1 MREARVEEKLR
12 KKVEAAG
19 GFCLKYPGNLF
30 AGFPDRILLLPGG
43 RIVLVELKAPGR
55 KPSPIQR
62 LVHRKLAAI
71 GFPVLVIDTLEKVE
85 AFEI

>member
-1 MREARVEEKLR
+1 MEEKLR

-30 AGFPDRILLLPGG
+30 AGFPDRILLIPGG
-43 RIVLVELKAPGR
+43 RVVLVELKAPGR

-62 LVHRKLAAI
+62 LVHRKLAAV
-71 GFPVLVIDTLEKVE
+71 GFPVLVIDTLEEVE

>member
-1 MREARVEEKLR
+1 MEEKLR

-43 RIVLVELKAPGR
+43 RVALVELKAPGR

-71 GFPVLVIDTLEKVE
+71 GFPVLVIDTLEEVE